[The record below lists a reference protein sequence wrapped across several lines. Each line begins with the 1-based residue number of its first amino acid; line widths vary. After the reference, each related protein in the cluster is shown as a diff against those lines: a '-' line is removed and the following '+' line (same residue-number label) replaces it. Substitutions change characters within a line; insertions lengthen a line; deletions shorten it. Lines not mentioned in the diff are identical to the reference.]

1 MTATGRGRGTGTIA
15 SFHLVRYADLGAM
28 RHMAFDRPVLARTPG
43 LVFRRLLGS
52 GRGASMS
59 LGADLRRWALFAVWR
74 AERDLDAFLA
84 RSPVAARWRDE
95 AVESWQVR
103 LAPLASRGSW
113 GGVDPFGP
121 IADGPAGTGP
131 AGTGAA
137 GTGPDGDG
145 AGRDGPPGTRE
156 GSGPVAV
163 LTRASIRPSRLV
175 AFYRSVPAVDALLR
189 EQDGCLASV
198 GVGEWPLAR
207 QATFSLWRDAAA
219 VRDFAHRGR
228 AHRRVIGRTR
238 DEGWYAEEMF
248 TRFAPYGS
256 AGTWNGTD
264 PLAGSPASPGPRP

>member
-1 MTATGRGRGTGTIA
+1 MTATGTGRGTGTIA

-121 IADGPAGTGP
+121 IADGPDRTGPAGTGP
-131 AGTGAA
+131 AG
-137 GTGPDGDG
+137 DC
-145 AGRDGPPGTRE
+145 AGRGGPPGPRE

-198 GVGEWPLAR
+198 GVGEWPPAR

-238 DEGWYAEEMF
+238 DEGWYTEEMF
-248 TRFAPYGS
+248 TRFVPYGS
-256 AGTWNGTD
+256 AGTWNGAD
-264 PLAGSPASPGPRP
+264 PLAGTAASPGPRP